1 MPSQYDVVLQCGTN
15 VYDCLN
21 PATPVGATCTIGTEP
36 HDDDTLQAYLALAA
50 VFAAAM
56 AFGLGANDSA
66 NSWGPSVGSGA
77 ISMRKAL
84 LLGGVCEWLG
94 ASLLGYGV
102 AGTIQHAT
110 DIEDPECWRCGYCE
124 SKMGSYA
131 VGMFC
136 ALVATCVVL
145 ALATFTA
152 MPVSTTHAIVG
163 GVVGFTLAGTSAS
176 CINWSFSGGVGGIVA
191 SWVLSPALA
200 GALGVGMF
208 RLTRSRILDCAHPR
222 ASALKYATLL
232 FAGTTWLIAL
242 LVVIKSPPTKQLPLW
257 LCVVVATL
265 IGALAYGITVAWG
278 LGYINAR
285 LPSVLPAPQQAVE
298 KVHSDLSEE
307 GKHEISA
314 LGAGL
319 ESLCDKCAQSRR
331 VLWLHRQTA
340 WSKLLVKVPTS
351 STRQTSSSTHPL
363 TSSGL
368 QSWRTQAPC
377 FGTWCCSKQCLLPL
391 PTGPTTQRMLQ
402 GRSWP
407 SGKCTSI

>member
-163 GVVGFTLAGTSAS
+163 VDRTEPWHLTAHRWCCWIYPCWHERFVHQLVV
-176 CINWSFSGGVGGIVA
+176 FSVCPPWMHSPSQGGVGGIVA

-242 LVVIKSPPTKQLPLW
+242 LV
-257 LCVVVATL
+257 
-265 IGALAYGITVAWG
+265 
-278 LGYINAR
+278 
-285 LPSVLPAPQQAVE
+285 
-298 KVHSDLSEE
+298 
-307 GKHEISA
+307 
-314 LGAGL
+314 
-319 ESLCDKCAQSRR
+319 SLCD
-331 VLWLHRQTA
+331 VY
-340 WSKLLVKVPTS
+340 PN
-351 STRQTSSSTHPL
+351 
-363 TSSGL
+363 
-368 QSWRTQAPC
+368 
-377 FGTWCCSKQCLLPL
+377 
-391 PTGPTTQRMLQ
+391 TGA
-402 GRSWP
+402 G
-407 SGKCTSI
+407 GY